1 MVVSHVCTQKL
12 LHTHLVVLARAVDC
26 CNLDCYAR
34 SCCVTGC
41 QTLLVWNGEV
51 VGKAGNR
58 LHVVIGTLNKAVSS
72 LLVPSHILTH
82 QYSRRTVVT
91 QIYVWARDRMTSWG
105 LQAATISEPLSLV
118 RWSMKWSVRWW
129 SVRQTL
135 TW

>member
-12 LHTHLVVLARAVDC
+12 LYNRFVILAKAVDC

-58 LHVVIGTLNKAVSS
+58 LHVVIGTLDRAVSS

-82 QYSRRTVVT
+82 QYSRRTVIM

-105 LQAATISEPLSLV
+105 LQATTISEPLSLV
-118 RWSMKWSVRWW
+118 RWSMRWSVRWW
-129 SVRQTL
+129 SVRQSMR
-135 TW
+135 W

>member
-12 LHTHLVVLARAVDC
+12 LHNRLVVLARAVDG

-58 LHVVIGTLNKAVSS
+58 LHVVIGSLNRAVTS

-82 QYSRRTVVT
+82 QYSRRTVIT

-118 RWSMKWSVRWW
+118 RWSMRWTVRWW
-129 SVRQTL
+129 SVRQSMK
-135 TW
+135 W